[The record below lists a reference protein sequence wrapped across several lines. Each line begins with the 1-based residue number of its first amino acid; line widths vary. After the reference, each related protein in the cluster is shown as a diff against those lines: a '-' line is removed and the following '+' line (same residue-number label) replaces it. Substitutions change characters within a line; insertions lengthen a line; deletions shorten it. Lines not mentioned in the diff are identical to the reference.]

1 MDLIIQSMPRLLQ
14 ATVITLQLLAGAVV
28 LGLVMAVLAG
38 LGRLSRRRPIRMIAG
53 TYIEVFRGTSVLI
66 QLFWIFF
73 ALPQIGFALGPPWD
87 RLLNLDPL
95 TAGIAALG
103 LNIGAYAGEVVRGAV
118 QAVPKGQY
126 EAAIALNMTPT
137 HRMRRVIFPQAL
149 VRMIPPFCNNLI
161 EVLKG
166 TALVSLIALND
177 LTFVAQQIR
186 SLTGESAL
194 IFGTILAMYFAMAYL
209 MTIGMRWLERRT
221 ARAMGL
227 GRQRRAAGAV

>member
-1 MDLIIQSMPRLLQ
+1 MELIAASMPRLLWGLLI
-14 ATVITLQLLAGAVV
+14 TVQLLAGAVA
-28 LGLVMAVLAG
+28 LGLVMAVLSG
-38 LGRLSRRRPIRMIAG
+38 LGRLSSRRAVRVVAG

-87 RLLNLDPL
+87 RLLDFEPL
-95 TAGIAALG
+95 TAGIVALG

-118 QAVPKGQY
+118 QAVPKGQH
-126 EAAIALNMTPT
+126 EAAVALNMSPT

-149 VRMIPPFCNNLI
+149 VRMIPPFGNNVI

-166 TALVSLIALND
+166 TALVSLIGLGD
-177 LTFVAQQIR
+177 LTFIAQQIR
-186 SLTGESAL
+186 FRTGETAL
-194 IFGTILAMYFAMAYL
+194 IFGTILVMYFVLAYAL
-209 MTIGMRWLERRT
+209 TTGMRWLERRT

-227 GRQRRAAGAV
+227 ADLQRAA